1 AHYLEN
7 DDGRPGA
14 RHLLD
19 VDEADLDSFFFWAYV
34 RRYDPSRTDAPAFTR
49 DLRDFYRFQQRM
61 GRIMDARFA
70 ELIHGVR
77 DLIVERIE
85 LYEGLMSMSDDADFE
100 DLYETLFLV

>member
-1 AHYLEN
+1 
-7 DDGRPGA
+7 
-14 RHLLD
+14 
-19 VDEADLDSFFFWAYV
+19 
-34 RRYDPSRTDAPAFTR
+34 
-49 DLRDFYRFQQRM
+49 
-61 GRIMDARFA
+61 MDARFA